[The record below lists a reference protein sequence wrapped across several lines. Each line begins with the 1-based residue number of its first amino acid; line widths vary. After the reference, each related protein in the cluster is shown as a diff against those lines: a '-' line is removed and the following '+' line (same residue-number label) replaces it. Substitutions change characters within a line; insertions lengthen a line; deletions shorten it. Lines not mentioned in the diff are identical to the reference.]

1 MTAILLRII
10 IIGLIFGAIYIGLR
24 RIWRDWTSQFKAE
37 EKAIH
42 DRDLRERDAPGVIT
56 LERDKDGT
64 YRPPGNDNRP
74 R

>member
-1 MTAILLRII
+1 MTAIILRIVV
-10 IIGLIFGAIYIGLR
+10 IGLIGGAIYVGLR

-42 DRDLRERDAPGVIT
+42 ERDLAERTRPDVIT

-64 YRPPGNDNRP
+64 FRPPGNDNQP
-74 R
+74 H